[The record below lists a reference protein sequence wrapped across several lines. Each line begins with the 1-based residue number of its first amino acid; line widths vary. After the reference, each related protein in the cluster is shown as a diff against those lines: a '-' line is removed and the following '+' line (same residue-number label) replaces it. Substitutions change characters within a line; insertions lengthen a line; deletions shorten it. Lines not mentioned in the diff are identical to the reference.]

1 MNKNQTE
8 LNSLNVKTKVIQKSV
23 GEIEEGMEFAN
34 FQIEELKKK
43 DEENADKNKK
53 LEDQLLYQEV
63 YSRRENMRFFGI
75 PEATQGHEDTGEVI
89 HKFIRDELNIDGPGS
104 IEFQRV
110 HWLGKRIN
118 GQSRPIIV
126 HFLKLPE
133 HELVFRSVR
142 ELGEDTDVKVYAK
155 FSNEIRERR
164 KKQWP
169 RMKKAREE
177 GKMDRCTSAS
187 RSQIN
192 YTLMANWFRYK
203 LRNLYNLL
211 FACKMILGLQRF
223 TYPSIRLLLPF
234 KFQYIMNSYKAIKCY
249 MNS

>member
-43 DEENADKNKK
+43 DEENADKIKK

-142 ELGEDTDVKVYAK
+142 ELGEDTDVKREKEEAMAKNEKGEGRRENGQVY
-155 FSNEIRERR
+155 FS
-164 KKQWP
+164 
-169 RMKKAREE
+169 
-177 GKMDRCTSAS
+177 
-187 RSQIN
+187 
-192 YTLMANWFRYK
+192 
-203 LRNLYNLL
+203 
-211 FACKMILGLQRF
+211 
-223 TYPSIRLLLPF
+223 
-234 KFQYIMNSYKAIKCY
+234 
-249 MNS
+249 